1 MRLPCPH
8 CGSTLLGVGYGQAKT
23 PSKFGKEYCNVKC
36 RRCFATGPWGA
47 NEDEAWR
54 LWNAREI
61 YDRRKMDGHL
71 KLCRKN
77 LKSNRV
83 ACCATCP
90 FEDLIVSHDVRM
102 AGLFDAKRRGRH
114 A

>member
-1 MRLPCPH
+1 
-8 CGSTLLGVGYGQAKT
+8 
-23 PSKFGKEYCNVKC
+23 
-36 RRCFATGPWGA
+36 
-47 NEDEAWR
+47 
-54 LWNAREI
+54 
-61 YDRRKMDGHL
+61 MDGHL